1 MSALKNHLSNA
12 KLQIIWK
19 IKDANC
25 YKSGIPIKFWFLKV
39 YKNVPQIIP
48 SSTQENFIL
57 PFS

>member
-1 MSALKNHLSNA
+1 M
-12 KLQIIWK
+12 QIAINL
-19 IKDANC
+19 ASQLN
-25 YKSGIPIKFWFLKV
+25 WFLKV

>member
-25 YKSGIPIKFWFLKV
+25 YKSGIPIKLIFKS
-39 YKNVPQIIP
+39 I
-48 SSTQENFIL
+48 
-57 PFS
+57 